1 MFRKSRWRRPTHCLV
16 SCPACFN
23 AFASAVD
30 PNLWTLIQ
38 RRDIYAQKN
47 LISRSIWVIC
57 IIWKIMWR
65 WQKCCIRVD
74 GHISQKRVYFF
85 KWNHLY
91 SDLYLNLVGIFVL
104 QICIRSLHKYIR
116 YIYMNFCMINIF
128 LNLPDIKLSNRI
140 TLISW
145 LRFIDAPKQCSSFQ
159 DLTTMNKNC
168 CTPSLLLIP

>member
-1 MFRKSRWRRPTHCLV
+1 MYILISKTILEYVKSLFQNIYGAIASMFRKSRWRRPTHCLV

-65 WQKCCIRVD
+65 WQKCCIRVN

-85 KWNHLY
+85 SNEIIYEVTY
-91 SDLYLNLVGIFVL
+91 SLKLLV
-104 QICIRSLHKYIR
+104 
-116 YIYMNFCMINIF
+116 F
-128 LNLPDIKLSNRI
+128 LNFKYRYDTVMSV
-140 TLISW
+140 W
-145 LRFIDAPKQCSSFQ
+145 
-159 DLTTMNKNC
+159 
-168 CTPSLLLIP
+168 

>member
-65 WQKCCIRVD
+65 WQKCCIRIN
-74 GHISQKRVYFF
+74 GHISQERVYFF
-85 KWNHLY
+85 EWNHYLY
-91 SDLYLNLVGIFVL
+91 FKLVGIFVI
-104 QICIRSLHKYIR
+104 QIMIWSPIYTFVKLL
-116 YIYMNFCMINIF
+116 YMNVCVIKIF

-159 DLTTMNKNC
+159 DVTTMNKNC